1 MLSLGNELAMRI
13 DADKQVI
20 KVKGFTLTFEETKS
34 LIKEHYPSLCK
45 HYVVA
50 HKTRWIVDWMSVFK
64 HAEDTKILNVAL
76 WLRTNKL

>member
-1 MLSLGNELAMRI
+1 MRI

-20 KVKGFTLTFEETKS
+20 KVKGFTLTFEETKD
-34 LIKEHYPSLCK
+34 LIKEHFPSLCK
-45 HYVVA
+45 EYVVA
-50 HKTRWIVDWMSVFK
+50 HKTRWIVDWMTVLK